1 MKKETTKKA
10 NRGLKGARRVGAKK
24 IGVANYP
31 VGDFLI
37 RIKNAVLARRHE
49 VSTSDTKLVAAVA
62 LALKAEGLLEEVK
75 KNDGEIIV
83 RLTYRKKEPAILN
96 LRLVS
101 KPGLRIYISVAELE
115 KIKGP
120 SIFIVSTSKGVMSS
134 RRALRERLGGEVIA
148 EVF

>member
-1 MKKETTKKA
+1 MRKETTKKTNLGSQRA
-10 NRGLKGARRVGAKK
+10 GRVGVKK
-24 IGVANYP
+24 VGVVNYP

-49 VSTSDTKLVAAVA
+49 VGSSDSKLVTAVA
-62 LALKAEGLLEEVK
+62 HALKAEGLLEEVK
-75 KNDGEIIV
+75 KSEGKIIV
-83 RLTYRKKEPAILN
+83 RLTYRKKEPVILN

-101 KPGLRIYISVAELE
+101 KPGLRIYTSVDELE

-134 RRALRERLGGEVIA
+134 RRALRERLGGEIIA